1 MIHYSNSPKDSFFN
15 SDEKSKKLPLPSLEA
30 YNILRGTNALND
42 ISSIVYNFNQL
53 VDQNKSVL
61 KSHHYGQGR
70 QNLIDNQYYIN
81 DMNDILARLNAAVKD
96 EKPYRSLFGD
106 VVRLKEHLQVI
117 IGYYQDQLKKGLP
130 DVKAYQA
137 SASFA
142 PLMSAIA
149 HHEKPFID
157 DTESQEIEK
166 FVINHNARDIMNRDM
181 LRITDIVMNPFLEDH
196 SRDTAFSYS

>member
-1 MIHYSNSPKDSFFN
+1 MKHYSNSPKDSFFN

-30 YNILRGTNALND
+30 YNILRGTNALD
-42 ISSIVYNFNQL
+42 SISSIVYNFNQM

-70 QNLIDNQYYIN
+70 QNLIDNQAYIN

-149 HHEKPFID
+149 HNEKPFID
-157 DTESQEIEK
+157 GTESQEIEK

-181 LRITDIVMNPFLEDH
+181 LRITDMVMNPFLEDH
-196 SRDTAFSYS
+196 SRDTAFSYC

>member
-1 MIHYSNSPKDSFFN
+1 MKHYSNSPKDSFFN

-30 YNILRGTNALND
+30 YDILSSSYALND

-53 VDQNKSVL
+53 VDQNNSVL
-61 KSHHYGQGR
+61 KSHHYGKGP
-70 QNLIDNQYYIN
+70 LDNQAFIN
-81 DMNDILARLNAAVKD
+81 DVNDILARLTAAVKN

-106 VVRLKEHLQVI
+106 VVKLKEHLQVI

-130 DVKAYQA
+130 DVKAYH
-137 SASFA
+137 SSGSFA

-157 DTESQEIEK
+157 DIESQEVAK
-166 FVINHNARDIMNRDM
+166 FVINHNARDIMNKDM
-181 LRITDIVMNPFLEDH
+181 LKITDIVMRPFLKDH
-196 SRDTAFSYS
+196 SDDSSFSYC